1 MSTSCPGRYFGLL
14 AGFFYTGLGC
24 WLSLGNRFPASIDFQ
39 ARFAILSSQGDLG
52 VLFSHWKVMEDG
64 CQLSNGTH
72 TASDK
77 KPSFFCYLNSRLFTV
92 TRSCFSVRDHRLQDH
107 LGGCGCTET
116 NYHQPFGFFFF
127 KKVITLLSKAKIFPI
142 LLALLMVTQLAT
154 PASQNDG
161 CRFSTLGA
169 ITLVNL
175 TSVWTR
181 FRYLIIPQE
190 GGCPPM

>member
-1 MSTSCPGRYFGLL
+1 MSTSCPGPYFGLL

-64 CQLSNGTH
+64 CQLSHGTH

-77 KPSFFCYLNSRLFTV
+77 KPSFFCYLNSRLFIV
-92 TRSCFSVRDHRLQDH
+92 TRSCFSARDHRLQDH

-116 NYHQPFGFFFF
+116 NYHQPFGFFFL
-127 KKVITLLSKAKIFPI
+127 KKSSLCCLKQKYSRSFLLCLWSLNWPH
-142 LLALLMVTQLAT
+142 QLH
-154 PASQNDG
+154 
-161 CRFSTLGA
+161 RMMGA
-169 ITLVNL
+169 DFQLWEL
-175 TSVWTR
+175 
-181 FRYLIIPQE
+181 
-190 GGCPPM
+190 